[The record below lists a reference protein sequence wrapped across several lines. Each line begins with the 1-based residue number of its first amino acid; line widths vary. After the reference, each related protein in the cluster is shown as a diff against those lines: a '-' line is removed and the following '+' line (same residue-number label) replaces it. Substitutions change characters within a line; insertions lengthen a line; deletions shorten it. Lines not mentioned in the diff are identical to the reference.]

1 MNSTRISAR
10 AQGQG
15 QGQCRRLIIGALA
28 AVAALATAACSMVGT
43 QEYETGGATAASGC
57 HGSAGS
63 YFLPKTYLNISVE
76 ETGPTDVR
84 VTGLAPVRL
93 PDRRRSYCL
102 DFLGSPT
109 SNDKL
114 AIVKTESQLLSK
126 ITANAEDRSEEILK
140 TIADTG
146 FALARAAALRNSTRV
161 QTAGLT
167 RRYEDT
173 FDPFDPAS
181 MRVLNDNLRSF
192 GLCVVVPGQDEVVSL
207 AHLSSVCERKLDRR
221 ERDRLLLGSGSTG
234 ELAYREGGG
243 AALPTAS
250 YNRGI
255 LYRPR
260 LPYAVYV
267 LTQKNRKLAGGW
279 QILDKSMIAME
290 NEAPILSVGVDRTF
304 FATRTTTLDF
314 TDGML
319 RDVTIEKTSE
329 LESFVKVPLHIAQ
342 AIVNLPAQIIQLK
355 INIGSSEATLIRA
368 RADLISAEAQLITA
382 LAALREAR
390 AGTGGSNGGGG
401 ATDAQTV
408 AAGLALSSGGGV
420 QACIARCSSFGGS
433 DSCEAICAC
442 QLLCSGRGDTP
453 DCARYCSV
461 GQ

>member
-1 MNSTRISAR
+1 MISTRISAR
-10 AQGQG
+10 AQRQSPGQG
-15 QGQCRRLIIGALA
+15 RRLIISALA
-28 AVAALATAACSMVGT
+28 GLAALATAACSMVGT
-43 QEYETGGATAASGC
+43 QDYEAGGVTATSGC

-84 VTGLAPVRL
+84 VETLKAVRL
-93 PDRRRSYCL
+93 PDQRRSYCL

-126 ITANAEDRSEEILK
+126 ITANAEDRSEQILK

-146 FALARAAALRNSTRV
+146 FALARAVALRNAAGV
-161 QTAGLT
+161 QTAGLK

-207 AHLSSVCERKLDRR
+207 SRLSSVCERKLGRR
-221 ERDRLLLGSGSTG
+221 ERDRLLLGSSGTDA
-234 ELAYREGGG
+234 LAYREGGG
-243 AALPTAS
+243 AALPAAR

-290 NEAPILSVGVDRTF
+290 NEAPILSVGVNRTF

-314 TDGML
+314 EEGML

-355 INIGSSEATLIRA
+355 IDIGSSEANLIRA

-390 AGTGGSNGGGG
+390 AGGSGSGSGG
-401 ATDAQTV
+401 AADAQTV

>member
-1 MNSTRISAR
+1 MISTRISAR
-10 AQGQG
+10 VQRQSQGQG
-15 QGQCRRLIIGALA
+15 RRLIISALA
-28 AVAALATAACSMVGT
+28 GLAALATAACSMVGT
-43 QEYETGGATAASGC
+43 QDYEAGGVTATSGC

-84 VTGLAPVRL
+84 VETLKAVRL

-126 ITANAEDRSEEILK
+126 ITANAEDRSEQILK

-146 FALARAAALRNSTRV
+146 FALARAVALRNAAGV
-161 QTAGLT
+161 QTAGLK

-207 AHLSSVCERKLDRR
+207 SRLSSVCERKLGRR
-221 ERDRLLLGSGSTG
+221 ERDRLLLGSSGTG
-234 ELAYREGGG
+234 ALAYREGGG
-243 AALPTAS
+243 AALPAAR

-290 NEAPILSVGVDRTF
+290 NEAPILSVGVNRTF

-314 TDGML
+314 EEGML

-355 INIGSSEATLIRA
+355 IDIGSSEASLIRA

-390 AGTGGSNGGGG
+390 AGGSGSGSGG
-401 ATDAQTV
+401 AADAQTV

>member
-1 MNSTRISAR
+1 MISTRISAK
-10 AQGQG
+10 AQGHPTRQSHG
-15 QGQCRRLIIGALA
+15 RRLIVVCLA
-28 AVAALATAACSMVGT
+28 GLAVLVTAACSMVGT
-43 QEYETGGATAASGC
+43 QDYETGGGTATSGC

-76 ETGPTDVR
+76 ETGQTDVR
-84 VTGLAPVRL
+84 VKTLEAVRL

-126 ITANAEDRSEEILK
+126 ITANAEDRSEQILK

-146 FALARAAALRNSTRV
+146 FALARAAALRSGTGV
-161 QTAGLT
+161 QAAELK

-181 MRVLNDNLRSF
+181 MRVLNDNLGSF

-207 AHLSSVCERKLDRR
+207 AHLSSVCERKLSLR
-221 ERDRLLLGSGSTG
+221 ERDRLLLGSGGTG
-234 ELAYREGGG
+234 ELAYREGAG
-243 AALPTAS
+243 AALPVAN

-355 INIGSSEATLIRA
+355 IDIGGREADLIRA

-390 AGTGGSNGGGG
+390 TGSGGGG
-401 ATDAQTV
+401 GGSSDAQTV

-433 DSCEAICAC
+433 ESCEAICAC

>member
-1 MNSTRISAR
+1 MISTRIFAR
-10 AQGQG
+10 AQEQG
-15 QGQCRRLIIGALA
+15 HGRRLIISALA
-28 AVAALATAACSMVGT
+28 ALAALATAACSMVGT
-43 QEYETGGATAASGC
+43 QDYETGGATATNGC

-84 VTGLAPVRL
+84 VQTLTPVRL

-114 AIVKTESQLLSK
+114 AIVKTASQLLSK

-146 FALARAAALRNSTRV
+146 FALAKAAALRSE
-161 QTAGLT
+161 AGLQAAGLK
-167 RRYEDT
+167 RRYKDT

-207 AHLSSVCERKLDRR
+207 AHLSSVCERKLSRR

-243 AALPTAS
+243 AALPAAS

-290 NEAPILSVGVDRTF
+290 NEAPILSVGVNRTF

-314 TDGML
+314 EEGML

-355 INIGSSEATLIRA
+355 INIGSGEANLIRA

-390 AGTGGSNGGGG
+390 EGTGGSGSGGGG